1 MSAAAVRSRRRET
14 VQAIAAE
21 LSKLSSLPAIWL
33 TLGGTLCIHLLLA
46 AALASAEM
54 QQATGM
60 QNTLDVWL
68 ASISYTQAGFVI
80 LGILAACSEYTGGQN
95 RTTPT
100 AMPRRGLQL
109 VTAQLALTIVVFPA
123 AAIIAAAGVV
133 LAANILGGELAAVSS
148 GRVVAAVAGATGY
161 LALTTLISAAVGV
174 LLRRTLPA
182 TVVVLGYYFIVGPL
196 LREWVTQAK
205 YLPDTAGLAMWFP
218 QSDNAGALSL
228 SQGAI
233 LLIAWTLVT
242 SAVAMTVYRKRDM

>member
-1 MSAAAVRSRRRET
+1 MSTAAVRSRRRET

-21 LSKLSSLPAIWL
+21 LSKLRSLPAIWL

-46 AALASAEM
+46 AAFASAEM

-60 QNTLDVWL
+60 KNVLDVGL
-68 ASISYTQAGFVI
+68 ASISYTQTGFVI
-80 LGILAACSEYTGGQN
+80 LGILAACSEYTGGQI
-95 RTTPT
+95 RTTLT

-109 VTAQLALTIVVFPA
+109 VAAQLALTIAVVPA
-123 AAIIAAAGVV
+123 AAITAAAGVV
-133 LAANILGGELAAVSS
+133 LTANILGGELAAVNS

-161 LALTTLISAAVGV
+161 LALTALISAAIGV

-182 TVVVLGYYFIVGPL
+182 TVVVLGYYFIAGPL
-196 LREWVTQAK
+196 LREWVAQAK

-218 QSDNAGALSL
+218 QSDIAGALSP

-233 LLIAWTLVT
+233 VLIAWTLVT
-242 SAVAMTVYRKRDM
+242 FAVAVTVYRKRDM